1 MRIPS
6 ATYRV
11 QFNSNFRFAD
21 AEALIPYL
29 HDLGITDL
37 YASPRFKARKGS
49 SHGYDVADPLRVNS
63 ELGTEEEFDRLATK
77 LHQFGMGLLL
87 DIVPNHMAASPEN
100 PWWLDVLENGRESRY
115 ARFFDIDWQPQGPK
129 VSVLLKDRVI
139 LPILPAPYAEVLVNQ
154 QLQLRLDERGF
165 FVEYEDNRLPINPN
179 TYPEILELCLEMLRS
194 QSEAAGDKVE
204 SLMEPAKKLSGGASE
219 AGSAIESR
227 EKTLAS
233 LKTTLW
239 RLHQN
244 NGAIRQALDE
254 TLRIFNG
261 VAGDESSFN
270 RLDSLVGNQA
280 YRLADWHLAADE
292 INYRRFFDINDLVG
306 LRTEDPVVF
315 AARHASI
322 MRLMQEGKVSG
333 LRVDHIDGLFDP
345 LEYLERLK
353 SIPVSATEE
362 SKAAPGIYTIVEK
375 ITCGSETLP
384 VEWPVSGTTG
394 YDFLNAVN
402 ALFVDPKGYRA
413 LEKSYRK
420 FAALDLS
427 FEQAW
432 YLRKLEVMEQ
442 LFRTDVSLLASRL
455 GRVAALNLRGHD
467 LPVRGLV
474 RGLKE
479 ITACLPVY
487 RTYYRDMTLH
497 AQDRIFLEQALAAAS
512 KLSLSE
518 PVSDATWNFLR
529 GVFLAEL
536 PFSTERERNA
546 WLDFIMRWQ
555 QFTGAVMAKGLE
567 DTALFAHHSLISVNE
582 VGNNPFHGDI
592 QFGPRAFHDLNRRA
606 LRNYPRT
613 LNSTSTHDTKWS
625 EDARARI
632 NVLSE
637 MPDVWQKC
645 LTRWSRWNKSKKTI
659 LGDQA
664 VPTPNEEVILYQA
677 MLAIWPV
684 GCSKNVNRGELA
696 RRTEE
701 FFVKAAKEAKTHTSW
716 IAPNEPHEAAL
727 RKFVHAILDGSAD
740 NRFLADFEA
749 LQGKLAFYGALNSCS
764 QLILKVTSP
773 GVPDFYQGNEL
784 WNFCLTDPDNRQPV
798 DFQRRT
804 RILEA
809 LKSRGSGASLE
820 LCRHLLSHWQDGS
833 LKLYVTM
840 RILQFR
846 RAHQELFSNGD
857 YFALKA
863 QGANRESIIAFSRCS
878 QVQGNWI
885 VVVAPRL
892 LSRIVSPGTFPIGRE
907 SWASTALILP
917 PSAPRAWLNIFT
929 GQPIAPVWEESR
941 WVLPVADM
949 FAHLPFSVLTHDPS
963 HASNN

>member
-21 AEALIPYL
+21 AGALVPYL

-49 SHGYDVADPLRVNS
+49 SHGYDVADPLRINS
-63 ELGTEEEFDRLATK
+63 ELGTEEEFDRLAAQ

-100 PWWLDVLENGRESRY
+100 PWWMDVLENGRESRY
-115 ARFFDIDWQPQGPK
+115 ARFFDIDWQPQNPK
-129 VSVLLKDRVI
+129 VSVLLNDRVI
-139 LPILPAPYAEVLVNQ
+139 LPILPAPYAEILLKQ
-154 QLQLRLDERGF
+154 RMKLRFDERGF
-165 FVEYEDNRLPINPN
+165 FLQYEDNRLPINPN
-179 TYPEILELCLEMLRS
+179 TYPEILEPCLEILKS
-194 QSEAAGDKVE
+194 QNEAATHEVE
-204 SLMEPAKKLSGGASE
+204 SLIFSAKKLLRSTPESE
-219 AGSAIESR
+219 NVIESR
-227 EKTLAS
+227 EKATAS
-233 LKTTLW
+233 LKAALS
-239 RLHQN
+239 HSYQN
-244 NGAIRQALDE
+244 NGPIRHALDE
-254 TLRIFNG
+254 TLRLFNG
-261 VAGDESSFN
+261 VAGDESSFT
-270 RLDSLVGNQA
+270 RLDSLLGAQA
-280 YRLADWHLAADE
+280 YRLTDWHLAADE
-292 INYRRFFDINDLVG
+292 INYRRFFDINDLVC

-322 MRLMQEGKVSG
+322 MRLVQEGKVSG

-345 LEYLERLK
+345 LEYLDRLK

-362 SKAAPGIYTIVEK
+362 SKAAPEIYTLVEK

-384 VEWPVSGTTG
+384 AEWPVSGTTG

-402 ALFVDPKGYRA
+402 AVFVDPKGYGA

-427 FEQAW
+427 FEQTW

-442 LFRTDVSLLASRL
+442 LFRTDVSLLAFRL
-455 GRVAALNLRGHD
+455 GRVAALNLCGHD
-467 LPVRGLV
+467 LPVPELV

-487 RTYYRDMTLH
+487 RTYYRDMTLR

-518 PVSDATWNFLR
+518 PVSGATWNFLR

-536 PFSTERERNA
+536 SFSTETERNA

-567 DTALFAHHSLISVNE
+567 DTALFAHHCLISVNE

-592 QFGPRAFHDLNRRA
+592 QFGPRAFHDLNRRS
-606 LRNYPRT
+606 LRNHPHT

-637 MPDVWQKC
+637 MPDVWQRC

-659 LGDQA
+659 LGDHA

-677 MLAIWPV
+677 MLGIWPV
-684 GCSKNVNRGELA
+684 GCSKNVNRGELV
-696 RRTEE
+696 RRVEE

-727 RKFVHAILDGSAD
+727 RKFVRAILDDSAD
-740 NRFLADFEA
+740 KRFLDDFEA
-749 LQGKLAFYGALNSCS
+749 LHGKLAFYGALNSCS
-764 QLILKVTSP
+764 QLILKMTSP
-773 GVPDFYQGNEL
+773 GVPDFYQGNEI
-784 WNFCLTDPDNRQPV
+784 WNFCLTDPDNRRPV

-804 RILEA
+804 RMLEA
-809 LKSRGSGASLE
+809 LKSRGSDASPQ
-820 LCRHLLSHWQDGS
+820 LCQHLLNHWQDGC

-846 RAHQELFSNGD
+846 RAHQELFLNGD
-857 YFALKA
+857 YLALKP
-863 QGANRESIIAFSRCS
+863 QGANRESIIAFSRHS
-878 QVQGNWI
+878 QGNWI

-892 LSRIVSPGTFPIGRE
+892 LSRIVSPGALPMGRE
-907 SWASTALILP
+907 SWGSTALVLP
-917 PSAPRAWLNIFT
+917 HSFPKAWFNIFT
-929 GQPIAPVWEESR
+929 GKAIAPVWEKSR
-941 WVLPVADM
+941 SVLPVAEM
-949 FAHLPFSVLTHDPS
+949 FADLPLAVLTHEPS